1 MNFSKLCSPA
11 MIYFVIAMISLIIGF
26 FTNLSIISLL
36 VNGFFIIA
44 WTWFLNFLCNK
55 GYKTIS
61 WILVI
66 LPFFMAFFT
75 LF

>member
-11 MIYFVIAMISLIIGF
+11 MIYFVLAMIALIIGF
-26 FTNLSIISLL
+26 FTNFSIISLL
-36 VNGFFIIA
+36 VNGFFIMIWA
-44 WTWFLNFLCNK
+44 WFLNFLCSK